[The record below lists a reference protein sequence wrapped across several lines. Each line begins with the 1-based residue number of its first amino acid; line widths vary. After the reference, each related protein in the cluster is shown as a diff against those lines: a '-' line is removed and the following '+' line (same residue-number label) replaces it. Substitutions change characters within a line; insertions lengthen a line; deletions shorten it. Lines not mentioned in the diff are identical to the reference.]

1 MQQYFQISKSL
12 QDLQIID
19 MPNPAPAI
27 RFHFS
32 KAVLMVFVRFSK
44 VGVGMIGTC
53 GQNSLI
59 NNALSNRM
67 MWCIFFN
74 DFLLVCRNFSNDFWA
89 FQHIF
94 WNEFADLR

>member
-12 QDLQIID
+12 QGLQIID
-19 MPNPAPAI
+19 LPNPAATRI
-27 RFHFS
+27 RFS
-32 KAVLMVFVRFSK
+32 KAVLVVFVRVSK

-67 MWCIFFN
+67 MWCIFSN
-74 DFLLVCRNFSNDFWA
+74 DFLQVCRNFSNDFWA